1 MKKFFL
7 ILLINA
13 PFLLNNTIK
22 ADTSQLFTLFDIREE
37 NNVDVVSKM
46 FIDMGFPDTGFP
58 AGFDNTSFYS
68 KFRST
73 LV

>member
-22 ADTSQLFTLFDIREE
+22 ADTSQLFTLFDIHYCPIKVETY
-37 NNVDVVSKM
+37 VLMQVIIAMK
-46 FIDMGFPDTGFP
+46 
-58 AGFDNTSFYS
+58 
-68 KFRST
+68 
-73 LV
+73 

>member
-22 ADTSQLFTLFDIREE
+22 ADTSQLFTLFDIQSLQLILVRIL
-37 NNVDVVSKM
+37 SK
-46 FIDMGFPDTGFP
+46 
-58 AGFDNTSFYS
+58 
-68 KFRST
+68 
-73 LV
+73 